1 MLTKIIIAG
10 LIPGMMAKP
19 IVSRPGTSAAVHNS
33 TGTSSAMAS
42 WSHTAKVVFSTA
54 TPKKEKK
61 VENDLV
67 KAEVDAVERRQPVQA
82 GSYPVYALPSVPV
95 VALPSIAPSVS
106 TAALPALSSPVLPSV
121 AVDTPA
127 VLPPLHYPVVKPPPA
142 VSSISSPIAQV
153 QYGVKTPVVQ
163 VDTTSVPTVIQTFPV
178 QAPYGVKTPAIQVV
192 PTPIS
197 SAVSSFPV
205 LPYSIKTPAVQP
217 VIPTYPV
224 VAPPVQA
231 ATSLAT
237 SVQLPYSVKTPAVL
251 PELPKA
257 TYPVVPSVVSTPIV
271 QVPSVVPTTLVQVPY
286 GVKPSTPVSSVVQ
299 LPYDIKPSTPVS
311 SIVQVPYDIKPSA
324 PVSTIV
330 QLPYD
335 IKPSTPVSSIVQL
348 PYDIKPSAPV
358 SSIVQLPYDAK
369 SSAHAS
375 TLVQAPYGAN
385 THTVT
390 SIKASAAPSVVPGT
404 HVPTTGA
411 DSNYPAGSGSGSG
424 SPGGSGSS
432 ACAHECDIKC
442 QTAHIAMDVTQCR
455 SSCLT
460 ACASSSANGVFVG
473 TPDSRKDK
481 AKSKGAAGVPGVPAI
496 PGVPGLGAPGVGV
509 GSVSYEACMQ
519 SCNGRWQHADIAGD
533 VSTGREN
540 CKAACAGYSSS
551 GTSVVI
557 PRKFKDLVPSE
568 PVVGAGASTYEACMR
583 GCVAKWQGA
592 GVGCQDRCAAS
603 TGFGASVIIKK
614 DVEESAEESVEESIE
629 ESAGEATEE
638 IVEEKRDIKDLIP
651 GGPIAGAGKI
661 TYESCMSSCNGRWQ
675 HADIAGDMSTGR
687 EHCTAACAKY
697 AAKGAGV
704 IVKKALPEAKP
715 FPPFNPSSP
724 IVGVG
729 STSYD
734 ACLKDCSSKFQS
746 AHIAMDNS
754 QGKYSCKQACAHL
767 EGHGAGVIVK
777 KDTSHQVEER
787 QIASPSLPKPSLP
800 LPTSK
805 LPIPTPTLP
814 PLPDFP
820 PLPTLPIPTPDLP

>member
-1 MLTKIIIAG
+1 MTWLK
-10 LIPGMMAKP
+10 LM
-19 IVSRPGTSAAVHNS
+19 S
-33 TGTSSAMAS
+33 TLLN
-42 WSHTAKVVFSTA
+42 VDNP
-54 TPKKEKK
+54 PKQH
-61 VENDLV
+61 VI
-67 KAEVDAVERRQPVQA
+67 
-82 GSYPVYALPSVPV
+82 PV
-95 VALPSIAPSVS
+95 VALPSVVTSVS
-106 TAALPALSSPVLPSV
+106 TPTLPVDFSTVLPSV

-127 VLPPLHYPVVKPPPA
+127 VLPPARYPVVKPPP
-142 VSSISSPIAQV
+142 SIIPSVVSSPIAQV
-153 QYGVKTPVVQ
+153 QYGVKTPAVQ
-163 VDTTSVPTVIQTFPV
+163 VDT
-178 QAPYGVKTPAIQVV
+178 PAVQVV

-197 SAVSSFPV
+197 SVVPSFPV

-217 VIPTYPV
+217 AIPTYPI

-231 ATSLAT
+231 VPSSATLVQLPY
-237 SVQLPYSVKTPAVL
+237 SVKTPAVLPELPYSVKTPAVL

-257 TYPVVPSVVSTPIV
+257 TYPAVVPSVVSSPIV

-286 GVKPSTPVSSVVQ
+286 GVKPSA
-299 LPYDIKPSTPVS
+299 PVS

-324 PVSTIV
+324 PVS
-330 QLPYD
+330 
-335 IKPSTPVSSIVQL
+335 SIVQL
-348 PYDIKPSAPV
+348 PYDIRPPAPV
-358 SSIVQLPYDAK
+358 STIVQLP
-369 SSAHAS
+369 
-375 TLVQAPYGAN
+375 
-385 THTVT
+385 
-390 SIKASAAPSVVPGT
+390 IKASAVPSVVPGT
-404 HVPTTGA
+404 HVPTTEAGP
-411 DSNYPAGSGSGSG
+411 DYPAGGKSGHG
-424 SPGGSGSS
+424 SPSGSGSS
-432 ACAHECDIKC
+432 ACAQECEVKC

-473 TPDSRKDK
+473 TPDNRKDK
-481 AKSKGAAGVPGVPAI
+481 AKSKGAAVVPGKPAV

-509 GSVSYEACMQ
+509 GSVSYEACME

-540 CKAACAGYSSS
+540 CQAACAGYSSS
-551 GTSVVI
+551 GVGVVI

-568 PVVGAGASTYEACMR
+568 PVVGAGASTYEACMK

-592 GVGCQDRCAAS
+592 GVGCQERCAAS
-603 TGFGASVIIKK
+603 SGFGASVIIKK
-614 DVEESAEESVEESIE
+614 DVEESAEEV
-629 ESAGEATEE
+629 AEE
-638 IVEEKRDIKDLIP
+638 IAEEKRGIEDLIP
-651 GGPIAGAGKI
+651 GGPIAGAGRI

-687 EHCTAACAKY
+687 QHCTAACAKY

-704 IVKKALPEAKP
+704 IVKKAVPAAKP

-777 KDTSHQVEER
+777 KEALDER
-787 QIASPSLPKPSLP
+787 QLPTPSLPKPSLP

-814 PLPDFP
+814 PFP
-820 PLPTLPIPTPDLP
+820 ILPTLPIPTPELP